1 MDIEILMTGP
11 KGSARILAAQIKNML
26 LEPGD
31 RLIVKHQAHASF
43 GGPGTRHGD
52 RPTVVPPVAIMDVS
66 V

>member
-31 RLIVKHQAHASF
+31 RMIVKHQAHVST
-43 GGPGTRHGD
+43 GGSGARWQH
-52 RPTVVPPVAIMDVS
+52 VNIPPVVIVDVS
-66 V
+66 L